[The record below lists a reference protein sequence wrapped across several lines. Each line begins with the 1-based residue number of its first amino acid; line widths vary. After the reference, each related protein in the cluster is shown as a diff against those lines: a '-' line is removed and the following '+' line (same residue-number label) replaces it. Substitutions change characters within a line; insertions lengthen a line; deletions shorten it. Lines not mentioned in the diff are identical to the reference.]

1 MNWVRENRTTGRQQ
15 HSSSSDVISTVYTQN
30 IWSHDLIILDGAT
43 LTGRLLTAK
52 YQHGH
57 VTKPW
62 RGVAGWESL
71 GESICCLPKSLKQ
84 LSLYL
89 DRVKILVIHTVLC
102 LSPMTG
108 HTLAHN
114 QDACVTG
121 ENDWLRA
128 KIPEKNERGRVRG
141 RDVQWET

>member
-15 HSSSSDVISTVYTQN
+15 HSSSSDVTSTVYTQN
-30 IWSHDLIILDGAT
+30 IWSHDLIILDRQSHSHWA
-43 LTGRLLTAK
+43 APDSK

-128 KIPEKNERGRVRG
+128 ASQRKSLKKMKGGE
-141 RDVQWET
+141 